1 MNFLGQFSKK
11 TNYDWYIKNR
21 PNFPGKFQLYQ
32 PHTNNIIEKI
42 VKKYP
47 KIKLLPN
54 EYSHKQII
62 DEKIDFVLTCYG
74 SVGVEYPYFNIPVIN
89 SSINNPHINYR
100 FNIQPKTKKEY
111 KDYLN
116 NLSRIKKKKL
126 KFSKKEI
133 YEYYF
138 MRHIYTNKNWLIDD
152 LPKMIDY
159 VGGYDGQWTNK
170 FYNFWISNLTETKNT
185 KIINTLKN
193 FINSKDNYINI
204 IHSKSYK
211 KIFT

>member
-1 MNFLGQFSKK
+1 
-11 TNYDWYIKNR
+11 
-21 PNFPGKFQLYQ
+21 
-32 PHTNNIIEKI
+32 
-42 VKKYP
+42 
-47 KIKLLPN
+47 
-54 EYSHKQII
+54 
-62 DEKIDFVLTCYG
+62 
-74 SVGVEYPYFNIPVIN
+74 
-89 SSINNPHINYR
+89 
-100 FNIQPKTKKEY
+100 
-111 KDYLN
+111 
-116 NLSRIKKKKL
+116 
-126 KFSKKEI
+126 
-133 YEYYF
+133 